1 MTAFSDLGTWPQMR
15 RHDGSQIR
23 VLIIEDE
30 VVIADMLSL
39 ALRMEGWDVDSAH
52 TCSSAAQSAS
62 ASPPDAVILDI
73 QLPDGCGLKLLE
85 ILRLQRP
92 DLPVLVLSARD
103 APEDRVA
110 GLRAGGDDYVTKASS
125 IEEVV
130 LRLRNMLRHRG
141 ATVVGVVGRGSSLVV
156 GDLLLDVDSREVAR
170 AGAPIVLTCTEFELL
185 KFLMQNSRR
194 VLSKT
199 QILEQIWNYDFVGR
213 SNVVGLYISY
223 LRKKIDTGRAPMIHT
238 LRGVGYVLKPAA

>member
-1 MTAFSDLGTWPQMR
+1 MTAFCDLGTRPQMR

-39 ALRMEGWDVDSAH
+39 ALRMEGWVVDSVH
-52 TCSSAAQSAS
+52 SCSSAAQSVL
-62 ASPPDAVILDI
+62 ASPPDAVVLDI
-73 QLPDGCGLKLLE
+73 QLPDGCGLKFLE
-85 ILRLQRP
+85 MLRLPFP

-110 GLRAGGDDYVTKASS
+110 GLRAGGDDYVTKTSS

-141 ATVVGVVGRGSSLVV
+141 STVVGAEPSLVV
-156 GDLLLDVDSREVAR
+156 GDLVLDVDSHEVAR
-170 AGAPIVLTCTEFELL
+170 AGVPVMLTCTEFALL

-199 QILEQIWNYDFVGR
+199 QILEEIWNFDFVGR